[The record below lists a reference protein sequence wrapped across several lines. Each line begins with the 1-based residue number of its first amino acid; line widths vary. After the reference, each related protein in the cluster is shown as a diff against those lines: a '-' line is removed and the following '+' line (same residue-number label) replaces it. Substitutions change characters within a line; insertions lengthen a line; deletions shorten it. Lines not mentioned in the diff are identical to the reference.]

1 MLTEKLKS
9 YFPLLVILFLLGG
22 VYLGYANV
30 WLCVAAFLVALTRL
44 NREEFVFVMLMT
56 GAEYFGAV
64 ARIFVG
70 FTVIPQFM
78 VYLVVLAILFQRIV
92 PLFNQNRMANYL
104 FFFLLAVIAI
114 TYLYG
119 PQHAIATQNWCGYF
133 YTAYY
138 ASGLS

>member
-9 YFPLLVILFLLGG
+9 YFPILVILFLFGG

-30 WLCVAAFLVALTRL
+30 WLCVMAFLVALTRL

-70 FTVIPQFM
+70 FTVIPQFFI
-78 VYLVVLAILFQRIV
+78 YLR
-92 PLFNQNRMANYL
+92 NK
-104 FFFLLAVIAI
+104 IASKNE
-114 TYLYG
+114 TK
-119 PQHAIATQNWCGYF
+119 
-133 YTAYY
+133 
-138 ASGLS
+138 